1 MADKTQKRHPLLVI
15 VSAPSGVGK
24 TTICRGLLSRL
35 PRLRFSVSHT
45 TRPPRPGEKD
55 GKDYYFVGEDDFNA
69 LMRDSAFVEF
79 ADNHGYLYGTSRR
92 EIEYLAEKGY
102 DILFDIDIR
111 GAQSIKKQ
119 YPDAVSIVIVPP
131 STEELRARLTRR
143 GTETED
149 VRERR
154 IQRAVEELTE
164 ITVNDW
170 YEYIVT
176 NADIDRSITIVES
189 IYTAE
194 RHRKHRWE
202 GTIPTFRPANT

>member
-1 MADKTQKRHPLLVI
+1 MTDDAKKQCPLLVI

-24 TTICRGLLSRL
+24 TTICRGLLPRL

-45 TRPPRPGEKD
+45 TRQPRPGEQD
-55 GKDYYFVGEDDFNA
+55 GKDYYFVGEDDFKALVHDNA
-69 LMRDSAFVEF
+69 FAEF
-79 ADNHGYLYGTSRR
+79 ADNHGQLYGTSRR

-111 GAQSIKKQ
+111 GAQAIKLQ
-119 YPDAVSIVIVPP
+119 YPDAVSIVILPP
-131 STEELRARLTRR
+131 STEELRTRLTRR

-149 VRERR
+149 ARERR
-154 IQRAVEELTE
+154 IQRALEEIKE
-164 ITVNDW
+164 ITANDW

-176 NADIDRSITIVES
+176 NVDVDRSIAIVES

-194 RHRKHRWE
+194 RHKKHRWE
-202 GTIPTFRPANT
+202 GTFPTFRLTNT